1 MNKEAK
7 QISRNPKYI
16 STGGSSY
23 SKLKALIKKNVLVL
37 KRNKGTSLCEIFFP
51 IALMLILL
59 IIRKAFSI
67 DEFEFDK
74 EEKTTENFIRQKSVA
89 NVDFSHPNINSTDNL
104 TFTWYGLTILPSL
117 YICSAFNRQ
126 RTPRPIIATIGIPDL
141 IKQKIIV
148 DSFIYQTYFNITVN
162 EDNFM
167 DFQSI
172 EEMEN
177 YVKDET
183 YGTENKPLI
192 CFGMQLD
199 EKNNSYNYSLH
210 YFDSIFDEGVQ
221 DLETIIE
228 GPFDLF
234 QSGPDMESYQK
245 YQTSGYTYI
254 MKCINEYILKKETQN
269 MNATLNFGLVP
280 MKYVNYKDD
289 KFGEYIG
296 FIVPFFL
303 VIAYMCP
310 LCLYVYRIV
319 AEKESRAKEGMKIMG
334 LSEGIY
340 FLSYFLQYLVIS
352 LVVSLIN
359 TIIVHFIFTKI
370 PFYYLYLVLFFW
382 AMNVFALA
390 FFFQSF
396 IDSTRVVLILSL
408 LLYFIMYFLSIA
420 CIKET
425 ASKSIKIGLSFFP
438 PVAVVVGIVM
448 FGEFECHFRKYH
460 PKYITNIYTNYSLF
474 IMLLMLFIDFF
485 LYLFLGY
492 YLQNVLPHS
501 YGIRKPFYFLFTS
514 EYWCGKSKK
523 KNNLNFKF
531 NEKDIEDKNAN
542 KVNNTVVKPLDEY
555 SNKVSDISSISL
567 FEDYYKGDP
576 NFEGEAL
583 YKDRTKKDDALR
595 IKNIVKTFED
605 GKTAV
610 NHVNLNFYKDEIF
623 ALLGHNG
630 AGKTTLISMLT
641 GLYEATEGNAYYDG
655 DDILIGNNM
664 DKFRLKLGICPQHDV
679 LFEDL
684 TIKEHLEMFSIF
696 KGVLNEEI
704 DNEVN
709 KSLNDFQLSEIKDIV
724 AEDLSAGKKR
734 QLSIAIALIGGSK
747 VIFLDEPSSGMD
759 ITSRRNLWEIL
770 KRQMDQKIIILTT
783 HYMEEASVLGSRIG
797 IINEGRM
804 KCIGTPLFLIERFGK
819 SMSIT
824 ISKEEDAINE
834 DIINYINSKTK
845 DTQCEVLSEEILF
858 RIPKSNYSEG
868 GLLNLGDFFGELDEN
883 LENLRI
889 KSYSVSMPTLE
900 DVFLNVASEDSKQ
913 LQKERRSFSKN
924 DLDNDKILFETD
936 FREDFTQ
943 KSKFCNDFYA
953 SFKRRIFL
961 ILRDLKSFFME
972 ILCPII
978 LVVIG
983 LAVSKVK
990 FKWSSDPWRMDIS
1003 YIGKQYV
1010 LFSSIEGIENI
1021 KDYHFS
1027 EEYINVTCQTLTIDH
1042 FSQTQ
1047 KTEAIVNFIDKIYE
1061 TNKDTED
1068 SKLKEVDMTDENY
1081 EGYFGALLMLNEEK
1095 DNYEF
1100 VEAINARVAHGVPIY
1115 SFYFMKQII
1124 QRAAGHKVE
1133 MDFVHYPMP
1142 LTNEF
1147 KQRSDQA
1154 NNSIV
1159 VLFVATAFS
1168 LIPSSFIT
1176 ILVREKINNSKHLMR
1191 VSGMNMIAYWIV
1203 NYIFEL
1209 VKYYFTC
1216 GLCVLFIW
1224 IFDYY
1229 RKYLVLLYILYG
1241 PAMIS
1246 STYILSFC
1254 FDKEST
1260 AQNGIILL
1268 NFLIGA
1274 LGSVVVLMF
1283 RGLDNMAKVGKLLEY
1298 IFALLPS
1305 FCFDFGYD
1313 FLLNKILIYI
1323 IDYETTWMFL
1333 TEKDIIKKFNLLLAI
1348 IIYLILEIIIYT
1360 ILLFIIERYSYAY
1373 TKPSDGRLNTTVNDS
1388 LVLQEIERANLNKI
1402 GIMDENDIAS
1412 KAEYSIRLKNIR
1424 KVFKKGGC
1432 CNKEPDIVPI
1442 KNLNFCVEPGECFG
1456 LLGLNGAGKTTT
1468 FKCITQELSPSNGT
1482 IYINGKDTSNNFD
1495 QFKLLIGYC
1504 PQYEAIF
1511 EYMTVYENLE
1521 FYARIKGVKENLIDQ
1536 LVRAMILEMSLDE
1549 YIKKISGKLSGGNK
1563 RKLSVA
1569 ISLLCNPQI
1578 VLLDEPSTGMD
1589 PEARRF
1595 MWSIIHKTSKKGK
1608 KSSVIMTTHSMDEAE
1623 TLCKRMGIMVNG
1635 EFVCLGKASQIKDR
1649 YGYGYEIDI
1658 RIKPMNS
1665 GQLNAY
1671 IEALNEIGSTFPY
1684 DTGVKEESNFN
1695 NDIYGKKTK
1704 VNNNNIKD
1712 ILIKLNKINFNNELK
1727 EDRLGKKIIRD
1738 INING
1743 SIPLITLINWIFYVQ
1758 NAFKFI
1764 KYAKDY
1770 FEEIILSEHLEN
1782 NFLFKMKK
1790 GENTKSIGF
1799 FFGLFEQHKEEC
1811 FITEYSI
1818 QPTSL
1823 EQIFNKFAKDQIAV
1837 QNLDKKKSGIE
1848 LEDKEINNDILVDE
1862 NLFKQILS

>member
-1 MNKEAK
+1 MNNKK
-7 QISRNPKYI
+7 QVINNPKYL
-16 STGGSSY
+16 SNGGSSY
-23 SKLKALIKKNVLVL
+23 SKLKALIKKNILVL
-37 KRNKGTSLCEIFFP
+37 KRNKGTTLCEIFFP
-51 IALMLILL
+51 IALMIILL
-59 IIRKAFSI
+59 IIRKAFTI
-67 DEFEFDK
+67 DNFDFETEDG
-74 EEKTTENFIRQKSVA
+74 TTENLIYQKSVA
-89 NVDFSHPNINSTDNL
+89 NVDFTHSDIKSTDNF
-104 TFTWYGLTILPSL
+104 TFSWYGLTILPSL
-117 YICSAFNRQ
+117 FICSSSNRQ
-126 RTPRPIIATIGIPDL
+126 KTERPIIATIGIPDL
-141 IKQKIIV
+141 IKEKIIY
-148 DSFIYQTYFNITVN
+148 DSIIYQTLFNISVSY
-162 EDNFM
+162 DNFM
-167 DFQSI
+167 DFNSI

-177 YVKDET
+177 YVEDKT
-183 YGTENKPLI
+183 YGTQDKPLI
-192 CFGMQLD
+192 CFGMHLE

-210 YFDSIFDEGVQ
+210 YFDSIFDEGIQ
-221 DLETIIE
+221 DLVDIIR
-228 GPFDLF
+228 GPIDLF

-245 YQTSGYTYI
+245 YQYSGYTYI
-254 MKCINEYILKKETQN
+254 MKCINEYILKKETQDL
-269 MNATLNFGLVP
+269 NATLNFGVVP
-280 MKYVNYKDD
+280 MKYINYKKD
-289 KFGEYIG
+289 KFGEFIG

-310 LCLYVYRIV
+310 LCLYVYRMV
-319 AEKESRAKEGMKIMG
+319 AEKESKAKEGMKIMG

-340 FLSYFLQYLVIS
+340 FMSYFLQYLVITIF
-352 LVVSLIN
+352 VTLIN
-359 TIIVHFIFTKI
+359 TVIVHLIFTKI
-370 PFYYLYLVLFFW
+370 PFYFLYLVLFFW

-396 IDSTRVVLILSL
+396 IDSTRIALILSL

-420 CIKET
+420 CIKDT
-425 ASKSIKIGLSFFP
+425 AAKSIKIGLSFFP
-438 PVAVVVGIVM
+438 PVAIEVGIVM

-460 PKYITNIYTNYSLF
+460 PKYFTKIYTNYSLF
-474 IMLLMLFIDFF
+474 IMLFMLFIDFF
-485 LYLFLGY
+485 IYLFLGY

-514 EYWCGKSKK
+514 EYWCGKSEKK
-523 KNNLNFKF
+523 KLKTYD
-531 NEKDIEDKNAN
+531 NEKINEI
-542 KVNNTVVKPLDEY
+542 NNTTLNKLD
-555 SNKVSDISSISL
+555 NKELSQTTNSSL
-567 FEDYYKGDP
+567 FEDYYKDDP
-576 NFEGEAL
+576 NFEGEDL
-583 YKDRTKKDDALR
+583 YKDRKKKDDVLK

-641 GLYEATEGNAYYDG
+641 GLYEATEGNVYYDG

-696 KGVLNEEI
+696 KGVPSEEI
-704 DNEVN
+704 ENEVN
-709 KSLNDFQLSEIKDIV
+709 KSLNDFQLNEIKDIV
-724 AEDLSAGKKR
+724 VEDLSAGKKR

-770 KRQMDQKIIILTT
+770 KRQLDQKIIILTT

-819 SMSIT
+819 YMSIN
-824 ISKEEDAINE
+824 INKEEDANNE
-834 DIINYINSKTK
+834 NIINYIISKTK
-845 DTQCEVLSEEILF
+845 DTQYEVLSEEILF

-868 GLLNLGDFFGELDEN
+868 GFLDLGEFFTDLDNNLY
-883 LENLRI
+883 NLRI

-900 DVFLNVASEDSKQ
+900 DVFLNVASEDTKQ
-913 LQKERRSFSKN
+913 LEKERKSFSKN
-924 DLDNDKILFETD
+924 DIDNDKILFETE
-936 FREDFTQ
+936 FKEDYSK

-961 ILRDLKSFFME
+961 VIRDLKSFLME
-972 ILCPII
+972 VLCPII

-990 FKWSSDPWRMDIS
+990 FKWVSDPWRMDIS
-1003 YIGKQYV
+1003 YIGLQNV

-1021 KDYHFS
+1021 QNYHFS
-1027 EEYINVTCQTLTIDH
+1027 DDYFNVTCQTLDINN
-1042 FSQTQ
+1042 FSKEQ
-1047 KTEAIVNFIDKIYE
+1047 KQQAIINFVDKIYE
-1061 TNKDTED
+1061 INKDKED

-1081 EGYFGALLMLNEEK
+1081 VGYFGALLMLKEENN
-1095 DNYEF
+1095 NYEF
-1100 VEAINARVAHGVPIY
+1100 VEAINSRVAHGVPIY
-1115 SFYFMKQII
+1115 TFYFLKQII
-1124 QRAAGHKVE
+1124 QKASGHKINI
-1133 MDFVHYPMP
+1133 DFVHYPMP
-1142 LTNEF
+1142 LTSEF

-1176 ILVREKINNSKHLMR
+1176 ILVRERINNSKHLMR
-1191 VSGMNMIAYWIV
+1191 VSGMNIIAYWIV

-1216 GLCVLFIW
+1216 GICVLFIW

-1229 RKYLVLLYILYG
+1229 KKYLTLLYILYG

-1254 FDKEST
+1254 FDKESS

-1283 RGLDNMAKVGKLLEY
+1283 RGLENIHQVGKVLEY

-1313 FLLNKILIYI
+1313 LLLNRIIIYI
-1323 IDYETTWMFL
+1323 IDYEFTWMFL
-1333 TEKDIIKKFNLLLAI
+1333 KDKDMLTKFNLLFAI

-1360 ILLFIIERYSYAY
+1360 IILFIIEKYSYAY
-1373 TKPSDGRLNTTVNDS
+1373 SKPPDNRIETNINDS
-1388 LVLQEIERANLNKI
+1388 LVLQEIERANLNNI
-1402 GIMDENDIAS
+1402 GITDEYGNS
-1412 KAEYSIRLKNIR
+1412 NKNEYSLRLKNLR
-1424 KVFKKGGC
+1424 KIYKRGGC
-1432 CNKEPDIVPI
+1432 CGKEEDIIAI
-1442 KNLNFCVEPGECFG
+1442 KNLNFCVEPSECFG

-1468 FKCITQELSPSNGT
+1468 FKCITQELSPTNGT

-1495 QFKLLIGYC
+1495 EFKSLIGYC

-1521 FYARIKGVKENLIDQ
+1521 FYARIKGVKPELLDQ
-1536 LVRAMILEMSLDE
+1536 LVKAMIIEMSLED
-1549 YIKKISGKLSGGNK
+1549 YTKKLAGKLSGGNK

-1569 ISLLCNPQI
+1569 ISLLCTPKI

-1635 EFVCLGKASQIKDR
+1635 EFVCLGKASQIKDK

-1658 RIKPMNS
+1658 RIKPMNIN
-1665 GQLNAY
+1665 QQNEFLKMLN
-1671 IEALNEIGSTFPY
+1671 IKDHTFPY
-1684 DTGVKEESNFN
+1684 DTNDNTNLNTNYNDN
-1695 NDIYGKKTK
+1695 NIIYNKKTK
-1704 VNNNNIKD
+1704 IMKENIND
-1712 ILIKLNKINFNNELK
+1712 VLIKLNKANFYNEIRGDGLGNKIN
-1727 EDRLGKKIIRD
+1727 RD
-1738 INING
+1738 IELNG
-1743 SIPLITLINWIFYVQ
+1743 YISLITLLNWIFFVQ

-1764 KYAKDY
+1764 KNVQNY
-1770 FEEIILSEHLEN
+1770 FEEIILSEHIEN

-1799 FFGLFEQHKEEC
+1799 FFGLFERHKEEC
-1811 FITEYSI
+1811 FVTEYSM

-1823 EQIFNKFAKDQIAV
+1823 EQIFNKFAKEQISV
-1837 QNLDKKKSGIE
+1837 QNTDKKIKN
-1848 LEDKEINNDILVDE
+1848 LKLQEDKEDIENNHDILVNED
-1862 NLFKQILS
+1862 LFRKILS